1 MAREEERRRLRRDL
15 HDGIGPALA
24 GLTLK
29 TETARAL
36 LPPGA
41 DGASRRL
48 HDLSE
53 EIRHTVVDVRRLVE
67 GLRPPALDELGLAAA
82 CTQAVERLTAEAGL
96 AASVH
101 AGDDLPALPAAVE
114 VAAYRIVVE
123 AVTNIV
129 RHAHAR
135 HCHVTLALAATALAV
150 TITDDGTGLAACWSL
165 RQRPGHHAG
174 AGRRTRRHSDGQRRL
189 TRRHSQ
195 GPAAGR
201 DRTRAG
207 VQGPGGARVTRVL
220 IVDDHP
226 LFRDGLAGLLATLPE
241 VGITGAVGTAEEAL
255 AALEENAPDIVLMDI
270 NLPGASGVE
279 ATRRVS
285 AVAPATAVLVMTMV
299 DDDNSVFAA
308 LAAGARGYILKGASA
323 GEITAALRTVA
334 AGGAVFGPGIASRLL
349 ARTPTRLPGPAAS
362 SQDDL
367 TAREREVLDL
377 LADGASNGNIAR
389 SLGISL
395 KTVQNH
401 VSHIL
406 DKLQAADRT
415 QAALR
420 ARGLSPPPH

>member
-1 MAREEERRRLRRDL
+1 
-15 HDGIGPALA
+15 
-24 GLTLK
+24 
-29 TETARAL
+29 
-36 LPPGA
+36 
-41 DGASRRL
+41 
-48 HDLSE
+48 
-53 EIRHTVVDVRRLVE
+53 
-67 GLRPPALDELGLAAA
+67 
-82 CTQAVERLTAEAGL
+82 
-96 AASVH
+96 
-101 AGDDLPALPAAVE
+101 
-114 VAAYRIVVE
+114 
-123 AVTNIV
+123 
-129 RHAHAR
+129 
-135 HCHVTLALAATALAV
+135 
-150 TITDDGTGLAACWSL
+150 
-165 RQRPGHHAG
+165 
-174 AGRRTRRHSDGQRRL
+174 
-189 TRRHSQ
+189 
-195 GPAAGR
+195 
-201 DRTRAG
+201 
-207 VQGPGGARVTRVL
+207 VTRVL

-226 LFRDGLAGLLATLPE
+226 VFRDGLAGLLATLPE
-241 VGITGAVGTAEEAL
+241 VEITGAVGTAEEAL
-255 AALEENAPDIVLMDI
+255 AALEENASDIVLMDI

-285 AVAPATAVLVMTMV
+285 AVAPATAVLVVTMV
-299 DDDNSVFAA
+299 DDDSVFAA

-349 ARTPTRLPGPAAS
+349 ARTPTRLPDPAAS

-377 LADGASNGNIAR
+377 LADGASNRNIAR